1 MPVEIPAGETA
12 TFQLS
17 IGELGE
23 LLVEHG
29 LGVGVPIVG
38 DARHN
43 ARPGS
48 LGRLPDPGRER
59 GRRRR
64 GR

>member
-1 MPVEIPAGETA
+1 MPVEIPAGESA
-12 TFQLS
+12 TCQLS
-17 IGELGE
+17 IGESGE

-29 LGVGVPIVG
+29 LGVGFPIVG
-38 DARHN
+38 DARRN
-43 ARPGS
+43 ARAGS
-48 LGRLPDPGRER
+48 LGRLPDPDRER